1 MVSRCSRLRQS
12 ITYLRSFVKQ
22 VSELGLDIPQ
32 WGEELLLDV
41 PSEKANGSTRD
52 LIKRRDEKIA
62 QSRRDSELDQEIGA
76 MLLKL
81 NWRNLSLGD
90 ENTDSISEDIC
101 RELWLKIISRAVARS
116 LSELNILIGEAEM
129 LKVLTNGTL
138 CVNPSS
144 RSC

>member
-12 ITYLRSFVKQ
+12 ITYLRNFVKQ

-32 WGEELLLDV
+32 WGEELLFDV
-41 PSEKANGSTRD
+41 PLEKANGSTRD

-90 ENTDSISEDIC
+90 ESTDSISEDIC

>member
-1 MVSRCSRLRQS
+1 MRN
-12 ITYLRSFVKQ
+12 FVKQ

-32 WGEELLLDV
+32 WGEELLFDV
-41 PSEKANGSTRD
+41 PLEKANGSTRD

-90 ENTDSISEDIC
+90 ESTDSISEDIC